1 MREDVEALKKEVE
14 EVREQSAFMEL
25 LKDQKAQNKR
35 LFIIILV
42 ILGMFTCLFGFTL
55 WLINDIGTIEETT
68 TYEQEVSD
76 IDNIGGSVI
85 NKGNA
90 YGEDKTNN

>member
-25 LKDQKAQNKR
+25 LKDQKTQNKR

-42 ILGMFTCLFGFTL
+42 ILGMFTCLLGFTL
-55 WLINDIGTIEETT
+55 WLINDIGTIDTDT
-68 TYEQEVSD
+68 ID
-76 IDNIGGSVI
+76 IEDVENIDSSTI
-85 NKGNA
+85 KIGN
-90 YGEDKTNN
+90 DTWVKSK

>member
-14 EVREQSAFMEL
+14 EVREQSTFMEL

-42 ILGMFTCLFGFTL
+42 ILGMFTCLLGFTL
-55 WLINDIGTIEETT
+55 WLINDIGTIDTDT
-68 TYEQEVSD
+68 ID
-76 IDNIGGSVI
+76 IEDVENIDSSTI
-85 NKGNA
+85 KIGN
-90 YGEDKTNN
+90 DTWVKSK